1 MSYKRLSKEAR
12 TELLHY
18 LYLLIDE
25 IQFSGTY
32 QEMMAEKQDSHQDQD
47 EQDFDDPLPFGK
59 K

>member
-1 MSYKRLSKEAR
+1 MGNKRLSKEAR

-32 QEMMAEKQDSHQDQD
+32 QEMMEEKQDSHQDQD
-47 EQDFDDPLPFGK
+47 EQDFDDPLPFGEK
-59 K
+59 

>member
-1 MSYKRLSKEAR
+1 MGYKRLSKEAR

-32 QEMMAEKQDSHQDQD
+32 QEMMEEKLDSHQDQD
-47 EQDFDDPLPFGK
+47 EQDFDDPLPFGEK
-59 K
+59 

>member
-1 MSYKRLSKEAR
+1 MGYKRLSKEAR

-32 QEMMAEKQDSHQDQD
+32 QEMMEEKQDSHQDQD
-47 EQDFDDPLPFGK
+47 EQDFDDPLPFGDK
-59 K
+59 

>member
-1 MSYKRLSKEAR
+1 MGYKRLSKEAR

-32 QEMMAEKQDSHQDQD
+32 QEMMEEKLDSHQDQD
-47 EQDFDDPLPFGK
+47 EQDFDDPLPFRDK
-59 K
+59 

>member
-1 MSYKRLSKEAR
+1 MGYKRLSKEAR

-32 QEMMAEKQDSHQDQD
+32 QEMMEEKLDSHQDQD
-47 EQDFDDPLPFGK
+47 EQDFDNPLPFGDK
-59 K
+59 